1 MIDDHSWREASEP
14 HWLWLLGSLVA
25 PTSLLLFSLLG
36 LGRGSFVS
44 ADVAAIIALVAVIT
58 SVTFA
63 GAALVRRS
71 RLAIAITAIGAS
83 LTLLGFWWL
92 RWVS

>member
-1 MIDDHSWREASEP
+1 MIPDHSWCEASEP
-14 HWLWLLGSLVA
+14 HWMWLLGSLVA

-44 ADVAAIIALVAVIT
+44 ADIAALIALIAVTVAVA
-58 SVTFA
+58 FA
-63 GAALVRRS
+63 GAALIRRS
-71 RLAIAITAIGAS
+71 RTAIAITCTGAI

-92 RWVS
+92 HWVS